1 MAVDRAMQD
10 NDRRRDFTSI
20 RKQLMRKTPAPIDE
34 SEPRFVQRADVAPT
48 DGFSLVVDGHFKARY
63 DDQTT
68 AQNAGAELLGRFPML
83 QILIYDAATRI
94 KSPLQ

>member
-1 MAVDRAMQD
+1 MNNRQP
-10 NDRRRDFTSI
+10 DFASI
-20 RKQLMRKTPAPIDE
+20 RKQPMRKTPAPADE

-48 DGFSLVVDGHFKARY
+48 NGFSLVVDGHFKARY
-63 DDQTT
+63 DDQIT

-83 QILIYDAATRI
+83 QILIYDAATRM